1 MYIKIIGN
9 FNCLLVNLEKLRW
22 KRFMILIKKNNIFSI
37 KLFIT
42 ILFSLFIFSSLTKAK
57 DKWFYQLGYGYVEG
71 NTHSRFYPN
80 SQLPYAGNIQG
91 YRADFGLGLSSE
103 INKIKVDYILS
114 YSPDAFNNQ
123 VDTKNSCPNS
133 NYECRVNIKDSID
146 LGVKIY
152 LPVEYN
158 NITPAI
164 YLGLSNADIQLKGF
178 NRTGLPITMM
188 SHQRNWGAAA
198 GASLNYP
205 LKDYNVDISLDYSWT
220 AYERNVEQIGT
231 IPEFAG
237 SRPEIHATSLKVKKY
252 F

>member
-1 MYIKIIGN
+1 MK
-9 FNCLLVNLEKLRW
+9 
-22 KRFMILIKKNNIFSI
+22 LIKQSKLLASLLLLFFS
-37 KLFIT
+37 
-42 ILFSLFIFSSLTKAK
+42 FSSLAKAESRY
-57 DKWFYQLGYGYVEG
+57 FYQLGYGYVEG

-80 SQLPYAGNIQG
+80 SQVSYGGNIQG

-123 VDTKNSCPNS
+123 VDTKNTCPNS
-133 NYECRVNIKDSID
+133 AFECRINIKDSLD
-146 LGVKIY
+146 VGVKIY

-164 YLGLSNADIQLKGF
+164 YLGLSNADIQLKSI
-178 NRTGLPITMM
+178 NRSGSSGIAMM

-205 LKDYNVDISLDYSWT
+205 LKEYNVDISLDYSWT
-220 AYERNVEQIGT
+220 AYERNIEQVDTVGAIT
-231 IPEFAG
+231 G
-237 SRPEIHATSLKVKKY
+237 SRPEVHSTSLKVKKY

>member
-1 MYIKIIGN
+1 MKPIKQLK
-9 FNCLLVNLEKLRW
+9 LLASLLLL
-22 KRFMILIKKNNIFSI
+22 FFS
-37 KLFIT
+37 
-42 ILFSLFIFSSLTKAK
+42 FSSLAKAENRY
-57 DKWFYQLGYGYVEG
+57 FYQLGYNYVEG
-71 NTHSRFYPN
+71 STHSRFYPN
-80 SQLPYAGNIQG
+80 SLNPFGGNIQG

-123 VDTKNSCPNS
+123 VDTNNKCPS
-133 NYECRVNIKDSID
+133 EAFECRINIKDSID

-158 NITPAI
+158 SITPAI
-164 YLGLSNADIQLKGF
+164 YLGLSNADIQLKSF
-178 NRTGLPITMM
+178 NRSGSNITMM

-205 LKDYNVDISLDYSWT
+205 LKEYNVDISLDYSWT
-220 AYERNVEQIGT
+220 AYERNIEQVDTLGT
-231 IPEFAG
+231 FSG
-237 SRPEIHATSLKVKKY
+237 SRPEVHSTSLKVKKY

>member
-1 MYIKIIGN
+1 MKLN
-9 FNCLLVNLEKLRW
+9 NQLKLLASLLLS
-22 KRFMILIKKNNIFSI
+22 FFS
-37 KLFIT
+37 
-42 ILFSLFIFSSLTKAK
+42 FSSLAKAENRY
-57 DKWFYQLGYGYVEG
+57 FYQLGYNYVEG
-71 NTHSRFYPN
+71 STHSRIYPN
-80 SQLPYAGNIQG
+80 SLNAFGGNIQG

-123 VDTKNSCPNS
+123 VDTNNKCPNEAF
-133 NYECRVNIKDSID
+133 ECRINIKDSID

-158 NITPAI
+158 SITPAI
-164 YLGLSNADIQLKGF
+164 YLGLSNADIQLKTF
-178 NRTGLPITMM
+178 NRSGTNITMM

-205 LKDYNVDISLDYSWT
+205 LKEYNVDISLDYSWT
-220 AYERNVEQIGT
+220 AYERNIEQVDTVGT
-231 IPEFAG
+231 FSG
-237 SRPEIHATSLKVKKY
+237 SRPEIHSTSLKVKKY

>member
-1 MYIKIIGN
+1 MKLN
-9 FNCLLVNLEKLRW
+9 NQLKLLASLLLS
-22 KRFMILIKKNNIFSI
+22 FFS
-37 KLFIT
+37 
-42 ILFSLFIFSSLTKAK
+42 FSSLAKAENRY
-57 DKWFYQLGYGYVEG
+57 FYQLGYGYVEG
-71 NTHSRFYPN
+71 STHSRFYPN
-80 SQLPYAGNIQG
+80 NQSAFAGNIQG

-123 VDTKNSCPNS
+123 VDTNNSCPNPAF
-133 NYECRVNIKDSID
+133 ECRINIKDSID

-152 LPVEYN
+152 LPVNYN

-164 YLGLSNADIQLKGF
+164 YLGLSNADIQLKTF
-178 NRTGLPITMM
+178 NRTGSNITMM

-205 LKDYNVDISLDYSWT
+205 LKEYNVDISLDYSWT
-220 AYERNVEQIGT
+220 AYERNIEQVST
-231 IPEFAG
+231 LPEFTG
-237 SRPEIHATSLKVKKY
+237 SRPEIHSTSLKVKKY

>member
-1 MYIKIIGN
+1 MT
-9 FNCLLVNLEKLRW
+9 
-22 KRFMILIKKNNIFSI
+22 LIKKNIFSI
-37 KLFIT
+37 KLFVT

-57 DKWFYQLGYGYVEG
+57 DKYFYQLGYGYVEG
-71 NTHSRFYPN
+71 NSQSRFTRTNNPF
-80 SQLPYAGNIQG
+80 AGNIQG
-91 YRADFGLGLSSE
+91 YRTDFGFGLTSE

-123 VDTKNSCPNS
+123 VDTKNSCPNAQF
-133 NYECRVNIKDSID
+133 ECRVNIKDSID

-152 LPVEYN
+152 LPANYN

-164 YLGLSNADIQLKGF
+164 YLGLSNADIQLKSL
-178 NRTGLPITMM
+178 NRTGANGIAMM

-205 LKDYNVDISLDYSWT
+205 LKEYNVDISLDYSWT
-220 AYERNVEQIGT
+220 AYERNIEQVDTVGAFT
-231 IPEFAG
+231 G
-237 SRPEIHATSLKVKKY
+237 SRPEIHSTSLKVKKY

>member
-1 MYIKIIGN
+1 MT
-9 FNCLLVNLEKLRW
+9 
-22 KRFMILIKKNNIFSI
+22 LIKKNNVFSI
-37 KLFIT
+37 KFVT

-57 DKWFYQLGYGYVEG
+57 DRYFYQLGYGYVEG
-71 NTHSRFYPN
+71 TTNGKAANIPTNMDVY
-80 SQLPYAGNIQG
+80 GIIQG
-91 YRADFGLGLSSE
+91 YKVDFGLGLSSE

-123 VDTKNSCPNS
+123 VDTKNSCPNPQ
-133 NYECRVNIKDSID
+133 YECRVNIKDSID

-178 NRTGLPITMM
+178 NRTGNPIAMM

-205 LKDYNVDISLDYSWT
+205 LKEYNVDISLDYSWT
-220 AYERNVEQIGT
+220 AYEKNIEQIST
-231 IPEFAG
+231 VNEFG
-237 SRPEIHATSLKVKKY
+237 SSRPEIHTTSLKVKKY

>member
-1 MYIKIIGN
+1 MKPIKQLK
-9 FNCLLVNLEKLRW
+9 LLASLLLL
-22 KRFMILIKKNNIFSI
+22 FFS
-37 KLFIT
+37 
-42 ILFSLFIFSSLTKAK
+42 FSSLAKAE
-57 DKWFYQLGYGYVEG
+57 DRWFYQLGYGYVEG
-71 NTHSRFYPN
+71 STHSRFYPN
-80 SQLPYAGNIQG
+80 NQLAFAGNIQG
-91 YRADFGLGLSSE
+91 YKADFGLGKSSE

-123 VDTKNSCPNS
+123 VDTKNVCPNPQF
-133 NYECRVNIKDSID
+133 ECRINIKDSID

-164 YLGLSNADIQLKGF
+164 YLGLSNADIQLKSI
-178 NRTGLPITMM
+178 NRTGLAGVAMM

-205 LKDYNVDISLDYSWT
+205 LKEYNVDISLDYSWT
-220 AYERNVEQIGT
+220 AYERNIEKVST
-231 IPEFAG
+231 MSEFSG
-237 SRPEIHATSLKVKKY
+237 SRPEVHSTSLKVKKY

>member
-1 MYIKIIGN
+1 MIT
-9 FNCLLVNLEKLRW
+9 KLRS
-22 KRFMILIKKNNIFSI
+22 RLNFASTLLAATF
-37 KLFIT
+37 
-42 ILFSLFIFSSLTKAK
+42 LFSTLSSITKAE
-57 DKWFYQLGYGYVEG
+57 DRFFYQLGAGYVEG
-71 NTHSRFYPN
+71 NSHSTFISP
-80 SQLPYAGNIQG
+80 SSGEFGGNIQG
-91 YRADFGLGLSSE
+91 YRVDFGLGLSSE

-123 VDTKNSCPNS
+123 VDTKNSCPS
-133 NYECRVNIKDSID
+133 VAYECRVNIKDSID

-164 YLGLSNADIQLKGF
+164 YLGVSNADIQIKSF
-178 NRTGLPITMM
+178 NRTGTAITMM

-205 LKDYNVDISLDYSWT
+205 LKEYNSDISLDYSWT
-220 AYERNVEQIGT
+220 AYEKNIEQVDTGGSI
-231 IPEFAG
+231 AG
-237 SRPEIHATSLKVKKY
+237 SRPEIHSISLKIKKY

>member
-1 MYIKIIGN
+1 MYG
-9 FNCLLVNLEKLRW
+9 
-22 KRFMILIKKNNIFSI
+22 FMTLIKKNNLFSI
-37 KLFIT
+37 KLFVT
-42 ILFSLFIFSSLTKAK
+42 ILLSLFIFSSLTKAK
-57 DKWFYQLGYGYVEG
+57 DRYFYQLGYGYVEG
-71 NTHSRFYPN
+71 TTNGKAIIPTNIDVY
-80 SQLPYAGNIQG
+80 GIIQG
-91 YRADFGLGLSSE
+91 YKVDFGLGLSSE

-123 VDTKNSCPNS
+123 VDTKNSCPNPQ
-133 NYECRVNIKDSID
+133 YECRVNIKDSID

-164 YLGLSNADIQLKGF
+164 YFGISNADIQLKGF
-178 NRTGLPITMM
+178 NRTGNPIAMM

-205 LKDYNVDISLDYSWT
+205 LKEYNVDISLDYSWT
-220 AYERNVEQIGT
+220 AYERNVEQIST
-231 IPEFAG
+231 ANEFG
-237 SRPEIHATSLKVKKY
+237 SSRPEIHSTSLKVKKY

>member
-1 MYIKIIGN
+1 MK
-9 FNCLLVNLEKLRW
+9 
-22 KRFMILIKKNNIFSI
+22 LIKQSKLLASLLLLFFS
-37 KLFIT
+37 
-42 ILFSLFIFSSLTKAK
+42 FSSLAKAENK
-57 DKWFYQLGYGYVEG
+57 FFYQMGYGYVEG
-71 NTHSRFYPN
+71 YTHSKFYPD
-80 SQLPYAGNIQG
+80 QTTTFFGGNIQG

-123 VDTKNSCPNS
+123 VDTKNSCPS
-133 NYECRVNIKDSID
+133 VAYECRVNIKDSID

-164 YLGLSNADIQLKGF
+164 YLGVSNADIQIKSF
-178 NRTGLPITMM
+178 NRTGTAITMM

-205 LKDYNVDISLDYSWT
+205 LKEYNSDISLDYSWT
-220 AYERNVEQIGT
+220 AYEKNIEQVDTGGSI
-231 IPEFAG
+231 AG
-237 SRPEIHATSLKVKKY
+237 SRPEVHSISLKIKKY

>member
-1 MYIKIIGN
+1 MT
-9 FNCLLVNLEKLRW
+9 
-22 KRFMILIKKNNIFSI
+22 LIKKNNVFSI
-37 KLFIT
+37 KFVT

-57 DKWFYQLGYGYVEG
+57 DRYFYQLGYGYVEG
-71 NTHSRFYPN
+71 TTNGKAANIPTNIDLF
-80 SQLPYAGNIQG
+80 GIIQG
-91 YRADFGLGLSSE
+91 YKVDFGLGLSSE

-123 VDTKNSCPNS
+123 VDTKNSCPNPQ
-133 NYECRVNIKDSID
+133 YECRVNIKDSID

-178 NRTGLPITMM
+178 NRTGDPIAMM
-188 SHQRNWGAAA
+188 RHQRNWGAAA

-205 LKDYNVDISLDYSWT
+205 LKEYNVDISLDYSWT
-220 AYERNVEQIGT
+220 AYEKNIEQIST
-231 IPEFAG
+231 LNEFG
-237 SRPEIHATSLKVKKY
+237 SSRPEIHTTSLKVKKY

>member
-1 MYIKIIGN
+1 
-9 FNCLLVNLEKLRW
+9 
-22 KRFMILIKKNNIFSI
+22 MILIKKNNFFSI
-37 KLFIT
+37 KFVT

-57 DKWFYQLGYGYVEG
+57 DRYFYQLGYGYVEG
-71 NTHSRFYPN
+71 NSHSRFYPD
-80 SQLPYAGNIQG
+80 SQLPFAGNIQG

-123 VDTKNSCPNS
+123 VDTKNSCPNPQF
-133 NYECRVNIKDSID
+133 ECRVNIKDNID

-164 YLGLSNADIQLKGF
+164 YLGLSNADIQLKGL
-178 NRTGLPITMM
+178 NRTGPSITMM

-205 LKDYNVDISLDYSWT
+205 LKKYNMDISLDYSWT
-220 AYERNVEQIGT
+220 AYEKNIEEVST
-231 IPEFAG
+231 FVNFAK
-237 SRPEIHATSLKVKKY
+237 SRPEIHTTSLKVKKY